1 MVFDARQTLDQRFRR
16 LERRFV
22 MTLIFGFG
30 LVLIMMVASG
40 VIGLRAMSRIDTE
53 ADAMSGRFLRD
64 TKLIDRLVQKQ
75 STLGVLIYSLAGEQG
90 DKSLATLAKR
100 FEVER
105 QRLLRLTDEALSLN
119 LDQDERNAWQTVR
132 DSAHPLH
139 DELQSLV
146 SQRKHNSPALSA
158 HYERLTEASTRLM
171 EAAYA
176 DAARSRTTQLARDAG
191 ELQSARNL
199 FVLALGLAGLFA
211 VISGWLAVSWFE
223 TLKRQAATLA
233 DLSLH
238 TLAEHEDN
246 ARRFSQEMHD
256 EFGQTLNAIGSNL
269 AVAKPLDDDSAERLR
284 DSLALVKE
292 AQAAARDLSQLLR
305 PRILDDFGLD
315 AGLRELARGFS
326 QRTGIV
332 VEYRSHVRERLAS
345 PVETHLF
352 RIAQEALTNTARHS
366 VATDVKILLDKA
378 KDLLVL
384 AVKDNGQGF
393 PAGNQEHLGLG
404 FLGMRERVRAIG
416 GRLEVHSRPGD
427 GVAIRV
433 ELPLAAAAAA
443 GEVGA

>member
-1 MVFDARQTLDQRFRR
+1 MVFDARQTLDQRFHR

-22 MTLIFGFG
+22 MTLTLGFG

-40 VIGLRAMSRIDTE
+40 VMGLRAMSRIDTE

-90 DKSLATLAKR
+90 GKSLVSFAQR
-100 FEVER
+100 FDVEHR
-105 QRLLRLTDEALSLN
+105 RLENLTDEALSEK
-119 LDQDERNAWQTVR
+119 LDPDERIAWQTVR
-132 DSAHPLH
+132 DSAQPLYA
-139 DELQSLV
+139 ELRSLV
-146 SQRKHNSPALSA
+146 SQQKYNSPAVLTN
-158 HYERLTEASTRLM
+158 YERLTTASTRLM

-176 DAARSRTTQLARDAG
+176 DAARSRTAQLAGDAG
-191 ELQSARNL
+191 ELESARNL
-199 FVLALGLAGLFA
+199 FVMALALSGLFA
-211 VISGWLAVSWFE
+211 AVSGWLAVSLFE

-246 ARRFSQEMHD
+246 ARRFSREMHD
-256 EFGQTLNAIGSNL
+256 EFGQTLNVIGCNL
-269 AVAKPLDDDSAERLR
+269 AVTKPLDQDSFERLR

-292 AQAAARDLSQLLR
+292 AQGAARELSQLLR

-332 VEYRSHVRERLAS
+332 VEYRSQVRERLAF

-352 RIAQEALTNTARHS
+352 RITQEALTNTARHS
-366 VATDVKILLDKA
+366 VATNVDIRLDKA

-393 PAGNQEHLGLG
+393 PAGNQDHLGLG

-416 GRLEVHSRPGD
+416 GRLEVYSQPGD

-433 ELPLAAAAAA
+433 ELPLLAATPAS
-443 GEVGA
+443 GG